1 MKTVMIFGTF
11 DNLHDGHRALF
22 QQATEH
28 GDRIVAVVA
37 RDVTVEQVKGH
48 RPQCHECERVAE
60 LLQIDVI
67 DDIVLG
73 YGDEDKMC
81 VVRDHEPDVILL
93 GYDQDAFVEDLY
105 VLADED
111 GQDFVIVRA
120 QAHEPSIYKS
130 SLLNR

>member
-11 DNLHDGHRALF
+11 DNVHDGHRSLF
-22 QQATEH
+22 AQATEH
-28 GDRIVAVVA
+28 GDRIIAVVA
-37 RDVTVEQVKGH
+37 RDETVEQVKGH
-48 RPQCHECERVAE
+48 RPQSHECERVAE

-81 VVRDHEPDVILL
+81 VVRDYEPDVILL
-93 GYDQDAFVEDLY
+93 GYDQEAFIEDLY
-105 VLADED
+105 TLANEDE
-111 GQDFVIVRA
+111 QNFVIVRA
-120 QAHEPSIYKS
+120 QAHEPAIYKS